1 MIFRVYAPGIRTG
14 GQALFRAGRWGLAS
28 APSGHLAGHALAPFL
43 DTVMERLAA
52 LGLSASFRNVDLYF
66 KDVIL

>member
-28 APSGHLAGHALAPFL
+28 AASGHLAGHALAPFL

-52 LGLSASFRNVDLYF
+52 WACQLPSGHVDLYF